1 MNAITQAPER
11 CPMDI
16 EHMNPA
22 RDFPRWWQRAAQ
34 LVDLPLGQRDLD
46 VAGAG
51 LALLLKRLQALDTP
65 RRALLLTMACLAN
78 PQRADWLQAEVG
90 LHVGQLT
97 ATDLGA
103 EVFQVLVGLLA
114 TFQIET
120 KDGATA

>member
-11 CPMDI
+11 CPLD
-16 EHMNPA
+16 PVRG

-34 LVDLPLGQRDLD
+34 LVELPLGQRDLD
-46 VAGAG
+46 VSGTG
-51 LALLLKRLQALDTP
+51 LAPLLKRLQALDTP

-78 PQRADWLQAEVG
+78 PQRAEWLQAEVG

-114 TFQIET
+114 TFHT
-120 KDGATA
+120 TPSN

>member
-11 CPMDI
+11 CPLDS
-16 EHMNPA
+16 A
-22 RDFPRWWQRAAQ
+22 TGRDFPRWWQRAAQ
-34 LVDLPLGQRDLD
+34 LVELPLGQRDLD

-114 TFQIET
+114 TFHP
-120 KDGATA
+120 APSN